1 VPPGKEQRSI
11 SARQQLRDLVDQ
23 IPEDQVH
30 TAYRILFAL
39 TADPVLLSLLTAP
52 PDDEPYTEE
61 QQRRDLETLERHRR
75 GDSIPHEQ
83 VLKEFGL

>member
-1 VPPGKEQRSI
+1 M
-11 SARQQLRDLVDQ
+11 SARRRLRDLVDQ

-30 TAYRILFAL
+30 SAYRILLAL
-39 TADPVLLSLLTAP
+39 TAA

-61 QQRRDLETLERHRR
+61 QQRRDLAALERHRR
-75 GDSIPHEQ
+75 GESVPHEQ